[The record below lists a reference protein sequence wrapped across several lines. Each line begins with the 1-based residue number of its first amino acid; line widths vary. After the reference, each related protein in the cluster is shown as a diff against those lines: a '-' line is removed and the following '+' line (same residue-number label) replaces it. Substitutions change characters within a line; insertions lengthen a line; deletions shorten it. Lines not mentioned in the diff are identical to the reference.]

1 MIDRFPAETYAR
13 ILGLIDGIPKR
24 RSRLMGTLQRR
35 RFLQMGACMAA
46 MSMSGGARWAG
57 AEKPTPGD
65 QIVRFYGDGL
75 SPTPRETSNLLQR
88 LTSAD
93 NFDADSYSLGGVVEE
108 LENRVARQLGKER
121 AVFMPTGTLANHLAV
136 RALCEGRGRRVLAQ
150 ADSHLVNDTGDCV
163 QALSS
168 LNLIPLAPGRSCFT
182 ADDVERVLAQTSQGK
197 VATRVGALSVESPV
211 RRLDNVAVPLD
222 ELKQALAPARKADVG
237 LHLDGARLPLY
248 TAHLGIDPAD
258 VAALFDTVYVSMYK
272 CFNAPSGAVL
282 AGPASLI
289 DNLYHARRMFGG
301 GMPQVWPFAAVA
313 LHYLEGFAEQSPRV
327 LRLAEDLFARLA
339 ADGRCSIERIPNG
352 TNLFRLI
359 LNEGDPEAW
368 RQLLAARGVEL
379 MKPKPDSNVFVCKMN
394 PTWLRSSADELARL
408 LLEQ

>member
-1 MIDRFPAETYAR
+1 
-13 ILGLIDGIPKR
+13 
-24 RSRLMGTLQRR
+24 MGTLQRR

-57 AEKPTPGD
+57 AGKNPPRD
-65 QIVRFYGDGL
+65 RIVRFHSDGL
-75 SPTPRETSNLLQR
+75 SLSPRETSDLLQH
-88 LTSAD
+88 LTSID
-93 NFDADSYSLGGVVEE
+93 DFQPDSYSLGGVVEE

-136 RALCEGRGRRVLAQ
+136 RALCEGRGRRVLTQ

-163 QALSS
+163 QILSS
-168 LNLIPLAPGRSCFT
+168 LNLIPLAPGRSCFS
-182 ADDVERVLAQTSQGK
+182 AGDVERVLTQTNQGK
-197 VATRVGALSVESPV
+197 VATRIGVLSVESPV

-222 ELKQALAPARKADVG
+222 ELKLALAPARKADIG

-248 TAHLGIDPAD
+248 TAHFGVDPAD

-289 DNLYHARRMFGG
+289 DNMYHARRMFGG
-301 GMPQVWPFAAVA
+301 GMPQVWPFAAIA
-313 LHYLEGFAEQSPRV
+313 LHYLDEFAEQSLQV
-327 LRLAEDLFARLA
+327 LSLSEDLFARLA

-352 TNLFRLI
+352 TNLFRLT
-359 LNEGDPEAW
+359 LEEGDPEVW
-368 RQLLAARGVEL
+368 RQRLADRGVEL
-379 MKPKPDSNVFVCKMN
+379 LKPKPGTNVFVCKMN
-394 PTWLRSSADELARL
+394 PTWLRSSADELAGL
-408 LLEQ
+408 LLE